1 MILNGGLVAAA
12 LHVLEVG
19 TKPGC
24 LALKPSYHSLPAIPV
39 WIRVH
44 NVK

>member
-1 MILNGGLVAAA
+1 MILNGGVVAAA

-24 LALKPSYHSLPAIPV
+24 LQFLCGLEYIM
-39 WIRVH
+39 
-44 NVK
+44 